1 MVTETEIKPG
11 VGAEPVQPLQEAP
24 AGAEAA
30 TEEAKAEAAPK
41 EPDYKAQLAEEK
53 AARQRLEH
61 KVSTLEGIART
72 NMSAQEVLER
82 LERSQRI
89 TAIAAATGVTA
100 DELKAQ
106 YATLDN
112 EARTATE
119 KRAQYAAY
127 QAEEAQLSAEVYESF
142 RDKAGKLLAD
152 PNTSEEGKG
161 VRALWAEGQALEES
175 GQYREALHK
184 KEQAARLSKDVGRK
198 LEVKASDKA
207 EQDAKAAQRKAEQS
221 LRKERGELDM
231 EADTG
236 AAATG
241 DERSLSALSQK
252 DINRMSPQGG

>member
-30 TEEAKAEAAPK
+30 KEEAKAEAAPK

-53 AARQRLEH
+53 AARQKLEH

-106 YATLDN
+106 FAALDQEATSQAERAAQLATYREE
-112 EARTATE
+112 EARLGVE
-119 KRAQYAAY
+119 VYAAFMD
-127 QAEEAQLSAEVYESF
+127 E
-142 RDKAGKLLAD
+142 KGNPLAD
-152 PNTSEEGKG
+152 PNTSEEGVP
-161 VRALWAEGQALEES
+161 VRTGWAEADRLA
-175 GQYREALHK
+175 EAQKMGDAH
-184 KEQAARLSKDVGRK
+184 RK
-198 LEVKASDKA
+198 LE
-207 EQDAKAAQRKAEQS
+207 EAA
-221 LRKERGELDM
+221 
-231 EADTG
+231 
-236 AAATG
+236 
-241 DERSLSALSQK
+241 
-252 DINRMSPQGG
+252 